1 MRNESSEKKESAVA
15 LLSGG
20 IDSAVSLAAAA
31 GQYDVGLSIFFDYS
45 QIPVRKEEESSRAFA
60 DHYGTGFE
68 KVDIRWLGH
77 ISSSTMTPG
86 GDDTPDYPVEGH
98 PDEQERVSR
107 AVWVENRNGIFINVA
122 AAFAVARKAT
132 VIITGFNSEEAGAFP
147 DNSGKFVEAVNEALA
162 ISAGAPVRVESPT
175 IDMSKREVVEKGIEL
190 GLPFGHVWSCYRGG
204 ERMCGRCESCA
215 RLKRAVAGTRAR
227 ASIFFED
234 DR

>member
-1 MRNESSEKKESAVA
+1 MENRAQGGRESAVA

-20 IDSAVSLAAAA
+20 LDSAVSLAIAADV
-31 GQYDVGLSIFFDYS
+31 YDVDLSLFFDYG
-45 QIPVRKEEESSRAFA
+45 QIPSSREERSSKAFA
-60 DHYGTGFE
+60 KYYGTAFE
-68 KVDIRWLGH
+68 KIDLRWLGR

-86 GDDTPDYPVEGH
+86 GDETPDYPVEGH
-98 PDEQERVSR
+98 PNEQARVSR
-107 AVWVENRNGIFINVA
+107 AVWVENRNGIFVNVA
-122 AAFAVARKAT
+122 AAFAVARGAS

-147 DNSGKFVEAVNEALA
+147 DNSAEFVDAVNGALA

-175 IDMSKREVVEKGIEL
+175 LEMDKREVVRRGVEL
-190 GLPFGHVWSCYRGG
+190 GLPWNEIWSCYRGG

-215 RLKRAVAGTRAR
+215 RLKKAVRGTRAR

>member
-1 MRNESSEKKESAVA
+1 MLNNDPGRKESAVA

-20 IDSAVSLAAAA
+20 LDSAVSLASAA
-31 GQYDVGLSIFFDYS
+31 GVYDVSLSLFFDYG
-45 QIPVRKEEESSRAFA
+45 QIPARREEVSSRAFA
-60 DHYGTGFE
+60 ERYRTEFE
-68 KVDIRWLGH
+68 KIDLQWLGH

-98 PDEQERVSR
+98 PDDQARVSR

-122 AAFAVARKAT
+122 AAFAVARGAT

-147 DNSGKFVEAVNEALA
+147 DNGGKFVDAVNDALA

-175 IDMSKREVVEKGIEL
+175 LAMRKKEVVEMGLEL
-190 GLPFGHVWSCYRGG
+190 GLPWEHIWSCYRGG
-204 ERMCGRCESCA
+204 ERMCGRCESCV
-215 RLKRAVAGTRAR
+215 RLKNAVGGTHAR

>member
-1 MRNESSEKKESAVA
+1 MPNKDQGSKESAVA

-20 IDSAVSLAAAA
+20 LDSAVSLAMAA
-31 GQYDVGLSIFFDYS
+31 GEYDVGLSLFFDYG
-45 QIPVRKEEESSRAFA
+45 QIPARKEEESSRAFA
-60 DHYGTGFE
+60 ERYGTEFE
-68 KVDIRWLGH
+68 KVEFQWLGH
-77 ISSSTMTPG
+77 ISASTMTPG

-98 PDEQERVSR
+98 PDDKARVSR

-122 AAFAVARKAT
+122 AAYAVARGAT

-147 DNSGKFVEAVNEALA
+147 DNSGEFVDAVNGALA

-175 IDMSKREVVEKGIEL
+175 LSMQKKEVVERGLEL
-190 GLPFGHVWSCYRGG
+190 GLPWEHIWSCYRGG
-204 ERMCGRCESCA
+204 ERMCGRCESCT
-215 RLKRAVAGTRAR
+215 RLKKAVGGTHAR